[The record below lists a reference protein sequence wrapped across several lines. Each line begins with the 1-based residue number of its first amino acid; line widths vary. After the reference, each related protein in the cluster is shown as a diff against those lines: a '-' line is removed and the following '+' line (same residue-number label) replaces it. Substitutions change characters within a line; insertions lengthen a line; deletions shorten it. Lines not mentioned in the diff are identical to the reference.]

1 MAYPESWQ
9 EVALLSI
16 SNGSSIMNFA
26 LITDSF
32 EVQGGE
38 KGIEGKPTVAGGR
51 IAIWS
56 PESDTEFTAKVI
68 PVGVGKTT
76 DTSADGFW
84 QWFQTPSTA
93 DNSFPQSVSN
103 TKNRTTVSLA
113 IMWSSTLP
121 STAFAATSPATASAY
136 RTTLKN
142 AYITKYTKSFS
153 PTDGLS
159 ADISIKCPAFAKDGT
174 SNVIEESTDGTG
186 ALPAI

>member
-1 MAYPESWQ
+1 MYQESWQ

-38 KGIEGKPTVAGGR
+38 KQIEGKPTVAGGR
-51 IAIWS
+51 IVMWT
-56 PESDTEFTAKVI
+56 PESDSEFTAKVI

-84 QWFQTPSTA
+84 QWYQTPSSP
-93 DNSFPQSVSN
+93 DNTFPQSVSN
-103 TKNRTTVSLA
+103 TKNRNTVSLA
-113 IMWSSTLP
+113 IMMASTLP
-121 STAFAATSPATASAY
+121 STAFATTSTSASAY

-142 AYITKYTKSFS
+142 AYITKYTESFS
-153 PTDGLS
+153 TTEGLS
-159 ADISIKCPAFAKDGT
+159 ADITIKCPAYAKDGT
-174 SNVIEESTDGTG
+174 SNVIKESTDGTG
-186 ALPAI
+186 VLPAI